1 MKRIE
6 SIDLFR
12 ALTIAL
18 MIFVNDVASV
28 PSAPSWLHHVDAQT
42 DGMTIPD
49 LVFPAFLFIVGMVIP
64 IALKKRMNEGF
75 LPSLIHIGE
84 RSLALIIMGVL
95 MLNSG
100 SYNPEL
106 SLLPKP
112 LWQLLMYISFFL
124 IWNMWEESSKA
135 KKIMPKIGWILL
147 LFLVGFYRRGSAG
160 DILWLKTGW
169 WGILGLIGWSYAMV
183 SLLYLRLK
191 DNKALIIVSMA
202 FCVLLFIA
210 EVSGRFSP
218 VQPVVDFIHPGK
230 FLGTH
235 SLIVLCGLY
244 AGLGI
249 GEKSHKEVIKFI
261 LTEGIILFMT
271 GWLLHSQYIVS
282 KIQAT
287 PVWALYS
294 AGWCCLVFAFI
305 YALTDIKGWKSWGR
319 PFRPSAQNP
328 LTAYL
333 LPAVFYI
340 FFDVLSIPYFAWGR
354 TSPAIG
360 VLRSTLFTVM
370 ILLITHILTKYK
382 IRIKL

>member
-12 ALTIAL
+12 GLTIAL

-28 PSAPSWLHHVDAQT
+28 SSAPSWLHHVGAQT
-42 DGMTIPD
+42 DGMTLPD

-64 IALKKRMNEGF
+64 ISLKKRLTEGF
-75 LPSLIHIGE
+75 IPSLLHIAE
-84 RSLALIIMGVL
+84 RSFALIIMGVL

-112 LWQLLMYISFFL
+112 VWQLLMYLSFFF
-124 IWNMWEESSKA
+124 IWNMWAESSKA
-135 KKIMPKIGWILL
+135 KKIMPNIGWLLL
-147 LFLVGFYRRGSAG
+147 LFLVGFYRRGHTEE
-160 DILWLKTGW
+160 ILWLRTGW

-183 SLLYLRLK
+183 SLLYIWFK
-191 DNKALIIVSMA
+191 DNKTLVILSMA

-210 EVSGRFSP
+210 EVSERFSSI
-218 VQPVVDFIHPGK
+218 QPVVDFIHPGK

-235 SLIVLCGLY
+235 SLIVLCGLL

-249 GEKSHKEVIKFI
+249 RGKSHNEVIKFI
-261 LTEGIILFMT
+261 LAEGIILFMA

-287 PVWALYS
+287 PVWALWSS
-294 AGWCCLVFAFI
+294 AWCCLIFAVI
-305 YALTDIKGWKSWGR
+305 YFLTDIKGWKNWGR

-340 FFDVLSIPYFAWGR
+340 LFDLLSIPYFAWGN
-354 TSPAIG
+354 THPTLGI
-360 VLRSTLFTVM
+360 LRSLLLTGM
-370 ILLITHILTKYK
+370 ILLITHFLTQGK
-382 IRIKL
+382 IRLKL